1 MKIAAASDDEV
12 NISQHFGR
20 ASHYVVLT
28 VENGEIVARET
39 RAKEGHQTF
48 AAHEPPRLA
57 PGERHGYDTG
67 SEARHESMAEAISD
81 CQVLIAG
88 GMGWGAYESII
99 KCGIETIVTDVKAI
113 AEAVELYL
121 ADNLPHLTERL
132 H

>member
-28 VENGEIVARET
+28 VEDCKVLGQET
-39 RAKEGHQTF
+39 RAKAGHQTF
-48 AAHEPPRLA
+48 AAHEPLKLA

-67 SEARHESMAEAISD
+67 SETRHESMVEAISD

-88 GMGWGAYESII
+88 GMGWGAYESM
-99 KCGIETIVTDVKAI
+99 KEHGIETIVTDVKDI
-113 AEAVELYL
+113 GEATELYL
-121 ADNLPHLTERL
+121 AGNLPDLTERL